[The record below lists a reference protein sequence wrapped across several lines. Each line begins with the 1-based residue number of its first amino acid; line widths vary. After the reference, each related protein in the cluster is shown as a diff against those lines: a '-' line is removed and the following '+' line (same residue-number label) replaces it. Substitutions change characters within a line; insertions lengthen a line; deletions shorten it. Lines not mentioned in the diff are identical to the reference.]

1 MVAAAFLTRLNEE
14 SGRNMRFVPAALAG
28 YEWPGNVCELRNF
41 VPCASIFNDGEL
53 IDTLPPPI
61 IAEVSG
67 EAVAADDTV
76 SVPFGTTLEEV
87 DRRVILGTLAQ
98 CGGVRT
104 HAAEVLDISLK
115 TIYRHLAQL
124 ESGEK
129 GEKAAD
135 KPAEKLADRTDKT
148 AS

>member
-1 MVAAAFLTRLNEE
+1 
-14 SGRNMRFVPAALAG
+14 
-28 YEWPGNVCELRNF
+28 GNVRELRNF
-41 VPCASIFNDGEL
+41 VQRASIFNDGEL

-61 IAEVSG
+61 MAEVSG

-98 CGGVRT
+98 CGGVKT

-115 TIYRHLAQL
+115 TIYNRLAQI
-124 ESGEK
+124 EG
-129 GEKAAD
+129 GEKADKVDKSDKAADRSADQLAD
-135 KPAEKLADRTDKT
+135 KTDKT